1 MYKNRKILLFAFAT
15 LDLSRSANRLKK
27 QSKES
32 NYYDEIQ
39 ILNPLNFDEKMKK
52 RFKDIV
58 NQRNNRGY

>member
-27 QSKES
+27 QSRDS

-52 RFKDIV
+52 DLKI
-58 NQRNNRGY
+58 